1 MPYVDLLE
9 RIRLAKEAIPVPK
22 TVGDL
27 NYLITLDILS
37 DFLKEPR
44 YHQIHAIYKLYV
56 LNCISVYY
64 PEWRKDTFGLTKKF
78 DLQDFETA
86 CHLAYQ
92 EFSSRVV
99 RKYEDLCIKKNG
111 DVDAYKEVLSM
122 IAEKE
127 KQIKIKE

>member
-9 RIRLAKEAIPVPK
+9 RIRLAKEAIPIPGS
-22 TVGDL
+22 VGDM
-27 NYLITLDILS
+27 NYLITLDILA

-44 YHQIHAIYKLYV
+44 YHTIHNIYKIYV
-56 LNCISVYY
+56 LKCMVLYEPSWKKEVVG
-64 PEWRKDTFGLTKKF
+64 FTKKF
-78 DLQDFETA
+78 DDADFETA

-111 DVDAYKEVLSM
+111 DVDAYKEVLAM

-127 KQIKIKE
+127 AQIKIEE

>member
-9 RIRLAKEAIPVPK
+9 RIRLSKEALPFPK

-27 NYLITLDILS
+27 NYLITLDILE
-37 DFLKEPR
+37 DFAKEPR
-44 YHQIHAIYKLYV
+44 YHTIHNIYKKYI
-56 LNCISVYY
+56 LNWNDYIFYNTPWVQNV
-64 PEWRKDTFGLTKKF
+64 KDNFQI
-78 DLQDFETA
+78 DDFNAA
-86 CHLAYQ
+86 CSLAYD

-111 DVDAYKEVLSM
+111 DVDKYKEVLAM
-122 IAEKE
+122 IVEKE